1 MNLRKIYLL
10 TCIGLR
16 SKKQKI
22 TSVNCKYEE
31 NKTKR
36 LLNMLLII
44 YKKNLREPTA
54 SRLSSQFHESTYHLI
69 KQLQ

>member
-10 TCIGLR
+10 TCIGLK

-36 LLNMLLII
+36 LLNMILII
-44 YKKNLREPTA
+44 YKK
-54 SRLSSQFHESTYHLI
+54 
-69 KQLQ
+69 